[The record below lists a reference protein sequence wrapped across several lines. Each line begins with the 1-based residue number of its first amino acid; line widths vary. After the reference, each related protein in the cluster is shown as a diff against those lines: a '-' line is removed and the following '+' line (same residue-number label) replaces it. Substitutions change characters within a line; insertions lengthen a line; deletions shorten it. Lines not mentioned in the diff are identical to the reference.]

1 MKEIPTIVKWSV
13 LRKIIFL
20 GVVSAVLA
28 GCAAAKSNVQ
38 MIDSRTL
45 HVTTQATG
53 IGDRSDV
60 LKSLYTEIATEAAQ
74 RGYSYFVITG
84 SKSYDDVRFVHNPGN
99 VQYSYSYN
107 PLFKRYEATRQEQES
122 ISREERRPVMEATV
136 RLYKTGEIDPSQEGV
151 WDVNSVLSANQ
162 KVEN

>member
-1 MKEIPTIVKWSV
+1 MKEIPTIVKWSA

-20 GVVSAVLA
+20 GVVAAVLA

-45 HVTTQATG
+45 HVTARATG

-84 SKSYDDVRFVHNPGN
+84 SKSDDDVRFVHNPGN

-151 WDVNSVLSANQ
+151 WDVNSILSANQ
-162 KVEN
+162 KIAN

>member
-13 LRKIIFL
+13 LRKIILL

-60 LKSLYTEIATEAAQ
+60 LKSLYTEIAKEAAQ

-84 SKSYDDVRFVHNPGN
+84 SKSYDDVRFVHSPGN
-99 VQYSYSYN
+99 VQYNYSYN

>member
-13 LRKIIFL
+13 LRKIILL

-60 LKSLYTEIATEAAQ
+60 LKSLYTEIAKEAAQ

-84 SKSYDDVRFVHNPGN
+84 SKSYDDVRFVHSPGN

-107 PLFKRYEATRQEQES
+107 RFSSAMKLLAR
-122 ISREERRPVMEATV
+122 SRKA
-136 RLYKTGEIDPSQEGV
+136 
-151 WDVNSVLSANQ
+151 SAVKSADQ
-162 KVEN
+162 